1 MRHCFSLVINQLT
14 FCATLSNNTQ
24 HPLSSESIPC
34 MQKQQ
39 KLRISDTPPLAGIR
53 YPALS
58 FYAAHR
64 WPLLARTISA
74 LHIVLQM
81 GWLFCSRRDLH

>member
-1 MRHCFSLVINQLT
+1 
-14 FCATLSNNTQ
+14 
-24 HPLSSESIPC
+24 

-39 KLRISDTPPLAGIR
+39 KLRISGTPPLSGIR

-58 FYAAHR
+58 FHAVRR

-81 GWLFCSRRDLH
+81 DWSVCSRRDPIETPPEVRIRVKTPSIV